1 MFTDLGT
8 AAELLF
14 SPTALMLVA
23 IGSFLGIVVG
33 AIPGLTGAMLI
44 ALALPL
50 TFSMS
55 GELALVLLVSMY
67 VGSVSG
73 GLVTATLLRMPGTPA
88 SIMTTLDGYPMTQ
101 QGKSGRALALGIGA
115 SFVGGMISWGFLVCL
130 AEPMAVW
137 SLSFG
142 PFEFTALVL
151 VAMVLIM
158 SVSGRSLSLG
168 VLAGAI
174 GVLIAMP
181 GSSPATG
188 VSRWTLGLHELDDG
202 FKLLPVL
209 IGLFAVNQVIRQ
221 LLNDVRRVVHAPL
234 NDDRRVVHAPSGQ
247 RRSGFSKQV
256 TRLPEPT
263 APAAGTSDV
272 NVTHPTPTAS
282 AVGSAGQIRD
292 FGDEGAN
299 VGHDG
304 NATDSGEA
312 LQFHRRDLH
321 THGTNLVRSSLIGTW
336 IGILPGIGANI
347 GSVMAYAA
355 AKKTSKHPER
365 FGHGSEEGVVASES
379 ANNATVGGAL
389 IPLVS
394 MGIPGSVI
402 DAILLGAFVIH
413 GLQPGPMLMQQNPLA
428 VQTIMGALLL
438 ANVCT
443 LLFLLAGAR
452 SMVRVASIPQ
462 YVLLPVVMIFC
473 VIGSFALANR
483 MFDVWVMLG
492 FGVAGYLLERAN
504 IPLAP
509 LVIGFVLAPIGEEH
523 LSAGLMQSGG
533 SWLPLVQR
541 PIAATLC
548 VVAAA
553 IFSWTLWQRFHRND
567 STHSD
572 AP

>member
-14 SPTALMLVA
+14 SPTSLMLVA
-23 IGSFLGIVVG
+23 IGSFLGIIVG

-50 TFSMS
+50 TFSMG

-88 SIMTTLDGYPMTQ
+88 SIMTTLDGYPMAQ

-130 AEPMAVW
+130 AEPMAIW

-221 LLNDVRRVVHAPL
+221 LLCSGNEGGVDSKLSLNRRILHSPSGRVEPKRGEGRVLESSPRLGSTLLEKEGEVKLHDL
-234 NDDRRVVHAPSGQ
+234 NDEG
-247 RRSGFSKQV
+247 G
-256 TRLPEPT
+256 
-263 APAAGTSDV
+263 
-272 NVTHPTPTAS
+272 NVSHAS
-282 AVGSAGQIRD
+282 AESTSVI
-292 FGDEGAN
+292 
-299 VGHDG
+299 
-304 NATDSGEA
+304 DSGDA
-312 LQFHRRDLH
+312 LLFHRRDLR
-321 THGTNLVRSSLIGTW
+321 THGPNLLRSSLIGTW

-347 GSVMAYAA
+347 GSVIAYAA
-355 AKKTSKHPER
+355 AKKSSKHPEQ

-379 ANNATVGGAL
+379 ANNATIGGAL

-438 ANVCT
+438 ANVFT
-443 LLFLLAGAR
+443 LLFLLVGAR
-452 SMVRVASIPQ
+452 SMVRVASIPR

-492 FGVAGYLLERAN
+492 FGVAGYLLERAR

-533 SWLPLVQR
+533 SWLPLIQR
-541 PIAATLC
+541 PISMTLC

-567 STHSD
+567 STHSN